1 MCHVLLLL
9 PVLALPVFW
18 IWPPEIALPVYAAAA
33 AASLGVYAVVYWAW
47 KAPLVHGT
55 QMLLGATGRV
65 TAVQGRR
72 VTLRV
77 RGELWLADVRGA
89 PLGLGEEAQVVAID
103 GLRLTA
109 TRRDDAGKRGP

>member
-18 IWPPEIALPVYAAAA
+18 IWPPEIALPAYGLVA
-33 AASLGVYAVVYWAW
+33 AASLGIYALVYWAW
-47 KAPLVHGT
+47 KAPLAHGPQT
-55 QMLLGATGRV
+55 LIGATGRV
-65 TAVQGRR
+65 IDVDGRR

-77 RGELWLADVRGA
+77 RGELWLADVRGET
-89 PLGLGEEAQVVAID
+89 LGMGEEAQVTAID

-109 TRRDDAGKRGP
+109 TRRHGASGRER